1 MCACMCP
8 PYSRSGISRWPC
20 SWGANSHKLNR
31 RGGPVRSRLFAHGLA
46 LRISRRQSGVDPHG
60 LFRRTTSSPPVSR
73 SKRKVHATPI
83 VARARKGRKNRQ
95 LLPSRTEIPTAPR
108 PPAQA
113 PGREISR
120 RTTSAGQ
127 RPLRRQ
133 GRPPGPARPRLTR
146 PDALRHRDARRRGRA
161 GFVGPRCAFRWSML
175 RTSRSPARRTKSYSL
190 PTLVKRS
197 AVAPRI
203 GRRRSLRPQRGDQPS
218 RDGRRPAPSG
228 RSRQASRTMRTARSQ
243 RGRLVASPGLRRRSS
258 CRRSDLGRSMRR
270 RTDNLLNE
278 TRLSVDDPSSSVEGG
293 MS

>member
-83 VARARKGRKNRQ
+83 V
-95 LLPSRTEIPTAPR
+95 
-108 PPAQA
+108 
-113 PGREISR
+113 ISR

-133 GRPPGPARPRLTR
+133 GRPRGPARPRLTR